1 VTAAALAA
9 IAITVSPARVNL
21 LGNGTA
27 IVRVANTGNTTAV
40 MDASR
45 AGFALD
51 LRGRPRIVTAASSV
65 WLSFSPSR
73 LWIAPGRAGSLKV
86 TAHAGR
92 GMTPGDH
99 AAVLL
104 LTQHPVAR
112 GGVAVRTRI
121 GVLVVLRVPGAVVHR
136 LTVTGI
142 RALARRRLA
151 VSLRNRGNVAEL
163 LQPGRLTVTLWRGR
177 RVVARLH
184 PTTRELLPRTRG
196 LIELRYR
203 GLVSGRLTARV
214 VLATTGQAP
223 FRRAFTLKV

>member
-1 VTAAALAA
+1 MIATAFAA
-9 IAITVSPARVNL
+9 IAITVSPARVDL
-21 LGNGTA
+21 IGNGTTV
-27 IVRVANTGNTTAV
+27 VRVANSGKTTAV

-51 LRGRPRIVTAASSV
+51 LRGRPRIAAAASSV
-65 WLSFSPSR
+65 WLSFSPAR
-73 LWIAPGRAGSLKV
+73 LWIAPGRTGTLKV

-142 RALARRRLA
+142 RMLTHRRIS
-151 VSLRNRGNVAEL
+151 VSLRNSGNVAEL
-163 LQPGRLTVTLWRGR
+163 LRPANLTVTLWRGR
-177 RVVARLH
+177 RLVARLH
-184 PTTRELLPRTRG
+184 PATRELLPRTRG

-203 GLVSGRLTARV
+203 TLARGRLTVRV
-214 VLATTGQAP
+214 ELATMGQPAL
-223 FRRAFTLKV
+223 RRAFTLRV